1 MKATARKPGR
11 VVTTDAEMRD
21 TAKAARRRERTATKI
36 CAAHFDETAD
46 AIVAELS
53 TGASISVP
61 RSAIPGFAQAEP
73 KQLSDVAVTP
83 GNEGLWSDTVDDGV
97 LLEQLLVLAAGEA
110 TLGTLGARINAAK
123 KTPARAA
130 ASRANGS
137 KGGRP
142 RKDAA

>member
-1 MKATARKPGR
+1 MKATTKKPGR
-11 VVTTDAEMRD
+11 IVTTDAELRD
-21 TAKAARRRERTATKI
+21 AAKAARRRERAATKI
-36 CAAHFDETAD
+36 CAAHFDEAGD

-61 RSAIPGFAQAEP
+61 RSAIPGFAQVEP
-73 KQLSDVAVTP
+73 KQLADVSVTP
-83 GNEGLWSDTVDDGV
+83 GSEGLWSDAVDDGV

-110 TLGTLGARINAAK
+110 MLGTLGARINAGK

-130 ASRANGS
+130 ASRANGA